1 MSKKKND
8 KSDVLGRNRRAL
20 RDYAIEETFVAGIE
34 LRGSEVK
41 SLRARHFQ
49 FSDAF
54 AQMQGDE
61 LYLVNMNISEYVE
74 ANQFNHSPSRNR
86 RLLLHRA
93 ELESLRGK
101 IEREGMT
108 LIPLDIHLSGRWVK
122 VTLGLGKGR
131 RDIDK
136 RNVIKDRMMK
146 RDTERALKE
155 YT

>member
-1 MSKKKND
+1 MSNKKND
-8 KSDVLGRNRRAL
+8 KANLLGKNRRAL
-20 RDYAIEETFVAGIE
+20 RDYAIEETFEAGIE

-54 AQMQGDE
+54 AELQGND
-61 LYLVNMNISEYVE
+61 LYLVNMHISEYVE

-93 ELESLRGK
+93 QLESLRGK
-101 IEREGMT
+101 IERDGMT
-108 LIPLDIHLSGRWVK
+108 LIPLDVHLSGRWVK

-146 RDTERALKE
+146 RDTERAMKD
-155 YT
+155 YS